1 METRTITFD
10 LPVGVF
16 SALRKTPE
24 ELQHDIR
31 VIAAVKWYEMG
42 QVSQEKASEI
52 AGMSR
57 EDFLL
62 QLSKYNVSP
71 FQYTAAEILQEA
83 GYE

>member
-1 METRTITFD
+1 METRTVSFD
-10 LPVGVF
+10 LPLGVF

-24 ELQHDIR
+24 EFEKDIR

-42 QVSQEKASEI
+42 QISQEKASEI
-52 AGMSR
+52 AGMCR

-62 QLSKYNVSP
+62 ELSGYNVSP
-71 FQYTAAEILQEA
+71 FQYSDGEILNEA

>member
-24 ELQHDIR
+24 ELQQDIR

-42 QVSQEKASEI
+42 QISQEKASEI
-52 AGMSR
+52 AGMCR

-62 QLSKYNVSP
+62 QLSKFNVSP